1 MIPLEV
7 FTMLGGSITGFLFR
21 FIAERAKDRQEQFKM
36 MIDKFK
42 AEEDSRNS
50 AVQRVPLDA
59 GKWVRR
65 LIVVSILFGVILAPF
80 IMALMGNSVI
90 VEVQERH
97 GFFRSLFS
105 SGTTTKFVELQGYL
119 LVPEVRQTLTA
130 LVGFY
135 FGQSAGKC

>member
-7 FTMLGGSITGFLFR
+7 FTMLGGSVTGFLFK
-21 FIAERAKDRQEQFKM
+21 FMAERAKDRQDQFRMMMDKM
-36 MIDKFK
+36 KG
-42 AEEDSRNS
+42 EEASRNA

-65 LIVVSILFGVILAPF
+65 LIAVSILFGVILAPF
-80 IMALMGNSVI
+80 IMAIMGNSVI
-90 VEVQERH
+90 VEVQEQH

-105 SGTTTKFVELQGYL
+105 SATTTKFVELQGYL

-135 FGQSAGKC
+135 FGQSAGK